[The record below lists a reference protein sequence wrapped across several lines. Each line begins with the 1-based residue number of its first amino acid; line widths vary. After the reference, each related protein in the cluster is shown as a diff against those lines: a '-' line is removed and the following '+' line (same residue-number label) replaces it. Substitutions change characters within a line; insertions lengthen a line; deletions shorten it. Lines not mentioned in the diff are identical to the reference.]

1 MGWEQ
6 KKRGFG
12 TYVRVVLVSMCCVA
26 RMTGVRGLAFLVIQK
41 RESRSEKLPL
51 KLDLDNASERTCML
65 HPSSLPSWCRALEDL
80 ISRQMLLTVPIG
92 V

>member
-1 MGWEQ
+1 MGTE
-6 KKRGFG
+6 KGASR
-12 TYVRVVLVSMCCVA
+12 TYLRVILVSVFSVA

-51 KLDLDNASERTCML
+51 KLDLDNTSERTCML

-80 ISRQMLLTVPIG
+80 ISRQMLLTVPLG
-92 V
+92 A